1 VSGPREVIAVLGLG
15 EAGSAIAADLVAAG
29 ALVRGFD
36 PVVPAGPGITQCDG
50 DADACRGAA
59 VVLSL
64 TCAHEA
70 EAALKAA
77 LPGVGAD
84 ALYADLNTASAGF
97 KGHLA
102 ELAAGAGITFADV
115 AMLSP
120 VPGLGLRTP
129 MLACGPAAPRF
140 ADILTALGARVDV
153 LPGPPGTAAV
163 RKLVRSVFYKG
174 LAAAVTEALRA
185 ARSAGCEDWLRSVI
199 AAELSGFSAA
209 TVDRLENGS
218 IRHARR
224 RAEEMAAAAEL
235 LSELGVPARIAGAS
249 EQWLRDLLA
258 ESADAVRLAPDTA
271 DEGQL
276 RTRELAAP
284 DIPRK

>member
-1 VSGPREVIAVLGLG
+1 VIAVLGLG
-15 EAGSAIAADLVAAG
+15 EAGSAIAADLVAAD
-29 ALVRGFD
+29 AQVRGFD
-36 PVVPAGPGITQCDG
+36 PLVTAGPGITPCDG
-50 DADACRGAA
+50 DADACHGAT

-77 LPGVGAD
+77 LPGVGSD
-84 ALYADLNTASAGF
+84 AIYADLNTASARF
-97 KGHLA
+97 KARLA
-102 ELAAGAGITFADV
+102 EVAATAETEFADV

-129 MLACGPAAPRF
+129 MLASGPAAARF
-140 ADILTALGARVDV
+140 AAILTALGATVDV

-209 TVDRLENGS
+209 TVDRLEQGS

-224 RAEEMAAAAEL
+224 RADEMAAAAEL
-235 LSELGVPARIAGAS
+235 LGELGVPARVALAS
-249 EQWLRDLLA
+249 EQWLRDLMA
-258 ESADAVRLAPDTA
+258 ESPGTD
-271 DEGQL
+271 
-276 RTRELAAP
+276 
-284 DIPRK
+284 

>member
-1 VSGPREVIAVLGLG
+1 MIAVLGLG

-29 ALVRGFD
+29 AQVRAFD
-36 PVVPAGPGITQCDG
+36 PLVATGPGITPSDS
-50 DADACRGAA
+50 DADACRGAT

-77 LPGVGAD
+77 LPGIGPD
-84 ALYADLNTASAGF
+84 AIYADLNTASAGF
-97 KGHLA
+97 KARLA
-102 ELAAGAGITFADV
+102 ELAATAGTAFADV

-129 MLACGPAAPRF
+129 MLASGPAAARF
-140 ADILTALGARVDV
+140 AAVLTALDAVVEV

-185 ARSAGCEDWLRSVI
+185 ARSAGCEDWLRSII
-199 AAELSGFSAA
+199 AAELDGFSAA
-209 TVDRLENGS
+209 TVGRLEHGS

-224 RAEEMAAAAEL
+224 RADEMAAAADLLDEL
-235 LSELGVPARIAGAS
+235 CVPARVTRAS
-249 EQWLRDLLA
+249 EQWLRDLMA
-258 ESADAVRLAPDTA
+258 ESPGGDQANST
-271 DEGQL
+271 
-276 RTRELAAP
+276 
-284 DIPRK
+284 

>member
-1 VSGPREVIAVLGLG
+1 VSYSSDGTAAGHASVSGGKPVIAVLGLG

-29 ALVRGFD
+29 AQVRGFD
-36 PVVPAGPGITQCDG
+36 PLVPAGPGITPCDG

-77 LPGVGAD
+77 LAGVGAG
-84 ALYADLNTASAGF
+84 AIYADLNTASAGF
-97 KGHLA
+97 KARLA
-102 ELAAGAGITFADV
+102 ELAAAAGIAFADV
-115 AMLSP
+115 AMLAP

-129 MLACGPAAPRF
+129 MLASGPAAAQF
-140 ADILTALGARVDV
+140 AAIVTELGARVDV

-199 AAELSGFSAA
+199 AAELEGFSAA
-209 TVDRLENGS
+209 TVDRLERGS
-218 IRHARR
+218 IQHARR
-224 RAEEMAAAAEL
+224 RADEMAAAAEL
-235 LSELGVPARIAGAS
+235 LDELGVPARVARAS
-249 EQWLRDLLA
+249 EQWLRDLMA
-258 ESADAVRLAPDTA
+258 EP
-271 DEGQL
+271 
-276 RTRELAAP
+276 
-284 DIPRK
+284 